1 MVQQMKLWV
10 FGDSNSLPF
19 NLEHSGQGWPALLAQ
34 RLDADLQLNAWPAV
48 DNFFIYQSIRNHWH
62 EISPNDHVVVGWS
75 HTSRKMFRY
84 DKENPRHEN
93 AKNYAIYY
101 EDSGRSYVR
110 SRGPSTD
117 TLEKYRNLSPRDS
130 GVEFFDTW
138 FRDYYNEY
146 EHQINLQSYVDSV
159 NIRLPQTVNF
169 FFSRASTAGMDL
181 GDPNP
186 LCMLDFVL
194 DNRYYISEQDCHSNA
209 QGHREWADLL
219 YQRISNS

>member
-1 MVQQMKLWV
+1 MKLWV

-19 NLEHSGQGWPALLAQ
+19 NLEDSGQGWPALLSQ
-34 RLDADLQLNAWPAV
+34 RLGADLQLNAWPAV
-48 DNFFIYQSIRNHWH
+48 DNFFIYQAIRNRWSK
-62 EISPNDHVVVGWS
+62 ISPTDRVVVGWS

-84 DKENPRHEN
+84 DGKNPQHKN
-93 AKNYAIYY
+93 AKNHAIYY
-101 EDSGRSYVR
+101 EDDSRGYMR

-117 TLEKYRNLSPRDS
+117 TLEKYRNLAPRDS
-130 GVEFFDTW
+130 GVDFFDAW

-146 EHQINLQSYVDSV
+146 EHQINLQSYIDSV

-186 LCMLDFVL
+186 LCMLDFIL
-194 DNRYYISEQDCHSNA
+194 DNRYYISEEDCHANA
-209 QGHREWADLL
+209 TGHCEWTKLL
-219 YQRISNS
+219 YQRIQKS